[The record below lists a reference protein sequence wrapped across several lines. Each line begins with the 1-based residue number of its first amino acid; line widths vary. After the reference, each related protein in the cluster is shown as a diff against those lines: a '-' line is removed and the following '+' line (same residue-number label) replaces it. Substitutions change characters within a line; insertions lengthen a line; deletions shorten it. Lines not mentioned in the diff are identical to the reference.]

1 MKKATSLIL
10 FLLLSI
16 VNFAQKVDLNYYLPE
31 NISLNLEI
39 PTPEDFLGFQVG
51 EWHVSHDQLTAYM
64 RLLAAKSD
72 RAVIQEYGRSY
83 ENKTLLHLIFTSPD
97 NQSKLYE
104 LKKAHQ
110 DLCDPTKSSNTD
122 ISSMPVVILLGY
134 SVHGNEASGANAS
147 LLSAYYLAAAE
158 GDEIE
163 KVLENSIILIDPC
176 LNPDGLT
183 RFTTWANMYK
193 SQQISPDPNN
203 LAFSEAWPGGRTN
216 HYWFDLNRDY
226 LLLTNPESKG
236 RVQKLQEWRPNVVT
250 DHHEMGSNSSFF
262 FQPGVK
268 SRNNPLTPDK
278 NYTLTKKIASYHSDA
293 LNKIGSLY
301 FSEEIFDDY
310 YFGKGSSYPDINGG
324 IGILFE
330 QASVRGFERETV
342 NGKLTFPF
350 AIRNQFRVSLSTI
363 NAAHVLKDELLN
375 YQKEFFTSGIK
386 EASKST
392 VKAYVFGDRYDH
404 GKTYEFIKLLQGH
417 NIQVHNLSNNY
428 QTGNLEFSTND
439 SYIVPM
445 EQENFRLIRSFFEP
459 VNKFKDSIFYDVS
472 TWNLPM
478 SFNMPYAGISNK
490 NNIGGIINNIDFQ
503 PGEIISEKIPYA
515 YVFKWDEYYAPRA
528 LFKLLK
534 AGVTV
539 KVSTSEFTYNE
550 KDIKED
556 FGYGT
561 ILIPATNQKLS
572 HDKISKLLKKCAI
585 EDGIDIYGL
594 KTGWNSDGID
604 LGSPKFI
611 AVNYPKVLMLVGG
624 RISSR
629 DAGEIWH
636 LFDTRYK
643 LPITMTEVTRLSR
656 LNLSKYTSIIL
667 PGGSYNELDDTDI
680 SKLKNWV
687 KSGGNLIAYKSAN
700 QWLSS
705 NKFIKIKYKKGA
717 KPDTSAQINY
727 ANKSK
732 EYSKQII
739 SGAIFEV
746 NLDLSHPLAYGY
758 HNSKIPVFKT
768 TANVVEFSESTDYK
782 WFNYSESPLL
792 SGYASDANIKQIAKT
807 PFLLV
812 NAMGAGKI
820 ISIFDNT
827 NFRGVWYGTNKIFCN
842 ALIFG
847 PIINTGRSRYY
858 E

>member
-1 MKKATSLIL
+1 MKRSTSLIL
-10 FLLLSI
+10 LLFLA
-16 VNFAQKVDLNYYLPE
+16 VGNFAQKVDLDYYLPD
-31 NISLNLEI
+31 NISLNPKI

-51 EWHVSHDQLTAYM
+51 EWHVSHDQLLSYM
-64 RLLAAKSD
+64 RLIATKSD

-83 ENKTLLHLIFTSPD
+83 ENRPLLHLIFTSPN
-97 NQSKLYE
+97 NQKNLNE

-110 DLCDPTKSSNTD
+110 GLCDPSKSPETD
-122 ISSMPVVILLGY
+122 ISSMPVVVLLGY

-158 GDEIE
+158 GPGTE

-183 RFTTWANMYK
+183 RFTTWANMHK
-193 SQQISPDPNN
+193 SQQVSSDPNN
-203 LAFSEAWPGGRTN
+203 RAFSEVWPGGRTN

-236 RVQKLQEWRPNVVT
+236 RVHKLQEWRPNVVT

-262 FQPGVK
+262 FQPGVQ
-268 SRNNPLTPDK
+268 SRNNPLTPEK
-278 NYTLTKKIASYHSDA
+278 NYTLTKKIAFYHSEA
-293 LNKIGSLY
+293 LDKIGSLY
-301 FSEEIFDDY
+301 YSEESFDDF

-363 NAAHVLKDELLN
+363 NASQSLREELLN
-375 YQKEFFTSGIK
+375 YQKEFFASGIK
-386 EASKST
+386 EASESK
-392 VKAYVFGDRYDH
+392 VKAYVFGDKYDQ

-417 NIQVHNLSNNY
+417 HIQVHKLRNNY
-428 QTGNLEFSTND
+428 QAGDLIFSTED
-439 SYIVPM
+439 SYIIPL
-445 EQENFRLIRSFFEP
+445 EQENYRLIRSFFEP
-459 VNKFKDSIFYDVS
+459 ANKFRDSTFYDVS

-478 SFNMPYAGISNK
+478 SFNMPYTSISNK
-490 NNIGGIINNIDFQ
+490 SNIGDLIKENEFQ
-503 PGEIISEKIPYA
+503 PGKIISKEAPYA
-515 YVFKWDEYYAPRA
+515 YVFRWDEYYAPNA

-534 AGVTV
+534 AGLTI

-550 KDIKED
+550 NDLKEE

-561 ILIPATNQKLS
+561 ILIPVNNQRLS
-572 HDKISKLLKKCAI
+572 HDKIRKLLKMCTI

-594 KTGWNSDGID
+594 KTGWNSEGID

-611 AVNYPKVLMLVGG
+611 ALNYPKVLMLVGN
-624 RISSR
+624 RVSSR

-643 LPITMTEVTRLSR
+643 LPITMSEAARLGR
-656 LNLSKYTSIIL
+656 IKLSEYSTIIL
-667 PGGSYNELDDTDI
+667 PGGSYNELDEATI
-680 SKLKNWV
+680 KQLKTWI
-687 KSGGNLIAYKSAN
+687 KSGGNLVAYKSAN
-700 QWLSS
+700 KWLSS
-705 NKFIKIKYKKGA
+705 NNFIQIKYKKGT
-717 KPDTSAQINY
+717 KPDTSIQINY
-727 ANKSK
+727 VNKSK
-732 EYSKQII
+732 EYGKQLI

-768 TANVVEFSESTDYK
+768 TANVVEFPKSTNYK
-782 WFNYSESPLL
+782 WFNFSSNPLL
-792 SGYASDANIKQIAKT
+792 SGYASEENIKQIAMT
-807 PFLLV
+807 PFLVV
-812 NAMGAGKI
+812 NTMGAGKI

-827 NFRGVWYGTNKIFCN
+827 NFRGFWYGTNKIFCN
-842 ALIFG
+842 AVVFG
-847 PIINTGRSRYY
+847 PIINSGRSRYY
-858 E
+858 

>member
-97 NQSKLYE
+97 NQSKLNE

-193 SQQISPDPNN
+193 SQQISADPNN

-363 NAAHVLKDELLN
+363 
-375 YQKEFFTSGIK
+375 
-386 EASKST
+386 
-392 VKAYVFGDRYDH
+392 
-404 GKTYEFIKLLQGH
+404 
-417 NIQVHNLSNNY
+417 
-428 QTGNLEFSTND
+428 
-439 SYIVPM
+439 
-445 EQENFRLIRSFFEP
+445 
-459 VNKFKDSIFYDVS
+459 
-472 TWNLPM
+472 
-478 SFNMPYAGISNK
+478 
-490 NNIGGIINNIDFQ
+490 
-503 PGEIISEKIPYA
+503 
-515 YVFKWDEYYAPRA
+515 
-528 LFKLLK
+528 
-534 AGVTV
+534 
-539 KVSTSEFTYNE
+539 
-550 KDIKED
+550 
-556 FGYGT
+556 
-561 ILIPATNQKLS
+561 
-572 HDKISKLLKKCAI
+572 
-585 EDGIDIYGL
+585 
-594 KTGWNSDGID
+594 
-604 LGSPKFI
+604 
-611 AVNYPKVLMLVGG
+611 
-624 RISSR
+624 
-629 DAGEIWH
+629 
-636 LFDTRYK
+636 
-643 LPITMTEVTRLSR
+643 
-656 LNLSKYTSIIL
+656 
-667 PGGSYNELDDTDI
+667 
-680 SKLKNWV
+680 
-687 KSGGNLIAYKSAN
+687 
-700 QWLSS
+700 
-705 NKFIKIKYKKGA
+705 
-717 KPDTSAQINY
+717 
-727 ANKSK
+727 
-732 EYSKQII
+732 
-739 SGAIFEV
+739 
-746 NLDLSHPLAYGY
+746 
-758 HNSKIPVFKT
+758 
-768 TANVVEFSESTDYK
+768 
-782 WFNYSESPLL
+782 
-792 SGYASDANIKQIAKT
+792 
-807 PFLLV
+807 
-812 NAMGAGKI
+812 
-820 ISIFDNT
+820 
-827 NFRGVWYGTNKIFCN
+827 
-842 ALIFG
+842 
-847 PIINTGRSRYY
+847 
-858 E
+858 

>member
-1 MKKATSLIL
+1 MKRSTSLIL
-10 FLLLSI
+10 LLFLAI
-16 VNFAQKVDLNYYLPE
+16 GNFAQKVDLNYYLPD
-31 NISLNLEI
+31 NISLNPKI

-51 EWHVSHDQLTAYM
+51 EWHVSHDQLVSYM
-64 RLLAAKSD
+64 KLLAEKSD

-83 ENKTLLHLIFTSPD
+83 ENRLLLHLIFTSPK
-97 NQSKLYE
+97 NQKDLDE

-110 DLCDPTKSSNTD
+110 NLCDPSKSSKTN
-122 ISSMPVVILLGY
+122 ISSMPVIVLLGY

-158 GDEIE
+158 GAEIE
-163 KVLENSIILIDPC
+163 RVLENSIILIDPC

-183 RFTTWANMYK
+183 RFTTWANMHK

-203 LAFSEAWPGGRTN
+203 RAFSEPWPGGRTN

-226 LLLTNPESKG
+226 LLLANPESIG

-262 FQPGVK
+262 FQPGVQ

-278 NYTLTKKIASYHSDA
+278 NYILTKKIAFYHSET

-301 FSEEIFDDY
+301 YSEESFDDY

-330 QASVRGFERETV
+330 QASVRGFEKETV

-363 NAAHVLKDELLN
+363 NASYALKNELLN

-392 VKAYVFGDRYDH
+392 VKAYVFGDKYDY

-417 NIQVHNLSNNY
+417 HIQVY
-428 QTGNLEFSTND
+428 KYSTKD
-439 SYIVPM
+439 SYAVPLK
-445 EQENFRLIRSFFEP
+445 QENYRLIRSFFEP
-459 VNKFKDSIFYDVS
+459 VNKFKDSTFYDVS

-478 SFNMPYAGISNK
+478 SFNMPYVSISNK
-490 NNIGGIINNIDFQ
+490 NNIGDIINKIELQ
-503 PGEIISEKIPYA
+503 PGKIISEDIPYA

-534 AGVTV
+534 AGLTI

-550 KDIKED
+550 KDLKEE

-561 ILIPATNQKLS
+561 ILIPVNNQKLS
-572 HDKISKLLKKCAI
+572 HDKILKLLKECTT
-585 EDGIDIYGL
+585 ESGIYIYGL
-594 KTGWNSDGID
+594 KTGWNSEGID

-611 AVNYPKVLMLVGG
+611 ALNYPKVLILVGN
-624 RISSR
+624 RVSSR

-643 LPITMTEVTRLSR
+643 LPITMSEVARVGRIKLTNYS
-656 LNLSKYTSIIL
+656 TIIL
-667 PGGSYNELDDTDI
+667 PGGSYSELDEAAI
-680 SKLKNWV
+680 IKLKNWV

-705 NKFIKIKYKKGA
+705 NKFIDIKYKKGA
-717 KPDTSAQINY
+717 KPDTSIQINY
-727 ANKSK
+727 VNKSK
-732 EYSKQII
+732 EYGKQLV

-746 NLDLSHPLAYGY
+746 NMDLTHPLAYGY

-768 TANVVEFSESTDYK
+768 TANIVEFPESTDYK
-782 WFNYSESPLL
+782 WFNYSTNPLL
-792 SGYASDANIKQIAKT
+792 SGYASDENIKQIAKT

-812 NAMGAGKI
+812 KTMGAGKI

-842 ALIFG
+842 AVIFG
-847 PIINTGRSRYY
+847 PIINSGRSRY
-858 E
+858 